1 MARSGNRALQ
11 QQREGATLPS
21 MPSARTT
28 ISEMLRELVEFRE
41 LLRAIV
47 RRDLVLRYHNSV
59 LGFGW
64 AIAMPALY
72 MVIFTVVFTRVAPLA
87 TDIPYPI
94 YAYAGLLPWN
104 LFASAQRFSA
114 ISLTVNPH
122 LVTKVY
128 FPREIL
134 PFAAVIVALFDFLVA
149 SILMA
154 ALMAY
159 YDVGVTTAVFFLPV
173 VLLVQ
178 LAFTAGVALLVA
190 MANLFYAD
198 VKYVLELLLTLWM
211 FATSVVYPIDNV
223 GGTAGRILAL
233 NPMTPIV
240 DAYRSVLLRGELP
253 PSGPFIAVAIVAV
266 LTLGVGWYTF
276 HRAEFR
282 LAEEL

>member
-1 MARSGNRALQ
+1 
-11 QQREGATLPS
+11 
-21 MPSARTT
+21 
-28 ISEMLRELVEFRE
+28 MLREQIEFRE

-47 RRDLVLRYHNSV
+47 RRDLVLRYNNSV

-72 MVIFTVVFTRVAPLA
+72 MAIFSVVFTRIAPLD
-87 TDIPYPI
+87 TGFPYAL

-114 ISLTVNPH
+114 VSLTVNPH

-128 FPREIL
+128 FPREVL

-149 SILMA
+149 ATVMA

-159 YDVGVTTAVFFLPV
+159 YGIGVTPALAFLPV
-173 VLLVQ
+173 ILLIQ
-178 LAFTAGVALLVA
+178 LAFTTGVALLVA

-211 FATSVVYPIDNV
+211 FATSVVYPVDRV
-223 GGTAGRILAL
+223 GGTVGRILAL
-233 NPMTPIV
+233 NPMTPII
-240 DAYRSVLLRGELP
+240 DGYRSVLLRGELP
-253 PSGPFIAVAIVAV
+253 AGPAFFGASVVAV
-266 LTLGVGWYTF
+266 LVLVMGWYVF

-282 LAEEL
+282 FAEEL